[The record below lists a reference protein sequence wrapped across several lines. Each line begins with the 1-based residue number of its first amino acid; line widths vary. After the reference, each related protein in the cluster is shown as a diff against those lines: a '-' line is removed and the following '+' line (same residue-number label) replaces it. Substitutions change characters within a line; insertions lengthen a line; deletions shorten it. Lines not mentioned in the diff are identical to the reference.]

1 VLAQKL
7 QDLLD
12 PPFPTMKTA
21 TVVKKARED
30 SVYVGV
36 PLGSDSSVIKST
48 HTNKSKQSVSKKS
61 AFIMN
66 DVEHVHDD
74 VTYRSKHYVNTII
87 SPLLIFTLGAI
98 LAAVEVVFLNALNV
112 MTIPVWGLALLAVP
126 GVLLLSCVALWS
138 VFKVHSILYAA
149 GATNV
154 NDQAPGNY
162 FILGFLIG
170 HIFVSVVLAN
180 SYPDLVSMFG
190 LNEINAL
197 VQEHANGCPIANY
210 ILAAIQSIL
219 VPSNK
224 VNILVFV
231 TMMLLTMCF
240 SVTQG
245 FYARGFYATKSLTIK
260 MNQVEKDDIFA
271 YTQIV

>member
-1 VLAQKL
+1 
-7 QDLLD
+7 
-12 PPFPTMKTA
+12 MKTA
-21 TVVKKARED
+21 TVVKKAHQD

-36 PLGSDSSVIKST
+36 PLGSDSSVTKYA

-61 AFIMN
+61 AFIKN
-66 DVEHVHDD
+66 DVEYVHDD
-74 VTYRSKHYVNTII
+74 VTYYRSKHYVNTII
-87 SPLLIFTLGAI
+87 SPLLVFTLGAI
-98 LAAVEVVFLNALNV
+98 LAAVEVVFLQALNV
-112 MTIPVWGLALLAVP
+112 MTLPVWGLALLSVS

-170 HIFVSVVLAN
+170 HIFISVVLGN
-180 SYPDLVSMFG
+180 IYPDLVSMFG

-197 VQEHANGCPIANY
+197 VQEHANGCFIADY

-219 VPSNK
+219 VLSNK
-224 VNILVFV
+224 VNIVVFV
-231 TMMLLTMCF
+231 TMMLLTLCF
-240 SVTQG
+240 AITQG
-245 FYARGFYATKSLTIK
+245 FYARGFYATTSRTIK
-260 MNQVEKDDIFA
+260 TNQVEKDNIFA